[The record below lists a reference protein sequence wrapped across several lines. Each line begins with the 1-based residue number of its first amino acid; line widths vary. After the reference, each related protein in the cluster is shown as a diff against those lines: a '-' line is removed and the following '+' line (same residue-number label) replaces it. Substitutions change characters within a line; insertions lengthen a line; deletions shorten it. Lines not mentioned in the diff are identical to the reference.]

1 MAEELPPPYS
11 EQIRNH
17 VPNDLE
23 VAPAAISQQTG
34 NSEGTEMA
42 VGIENASNSFSG
54 FIDIMYKEKKLPS
67 GFVKNMI
74 YKMTLLIYYFA
85 NFIYSIAAVAIQREH
100 LAYHLVYMLT
110 SLIGLISELVVI
122 IINRK
127 KCLSQSSGHD
137 TGEDMTQYRTNQVT
151 HTSQPEVAW
160 TPHTRVQDYYHKA
173 KSVLDEYVFY
183 SLGEFLIYPTLICT
197 LYGFIN
203 ERAWRFDNGI
213 SGFNFLFFLYSVIM
227 DAFYLKVYL
236 VHAVIRM
243 VSYSY
248 VKYDELLRPTVV
260 EWKRFIAPIYLAILL
275 AILTALTHWLMIG
288 IIGVRTYIDNFT
300 TDLEMNDTNS
310 SILSTGDY
318 RVTPYTGYMIACT
331 VYIPILSWV
340 VYIVLNKLWFYEVF
354 SAINQMTT
362 GADDMPEQDTWNY
375 KLFAFAEDPL
385 GYISALLLIA
395 SFVAFTVGAYLLDYD
410 SSDDEVSSNARDAIQ
425 GLTPCFIVLFLIAN
439 IQAVIATLIAP
450 CGLPILC
457 ISACYKCHTMY

>member
-11 EQIRNH
+11 EQISNH

-67 GFVKNMI
+67 RLENIMI
-74 YKMTLLIYYFA
+74 YKVILSIYYFS
-85 NFIYSIAAVAIQREH
+85 NFIYSIVAVAVQREH

-110 SLIGLISELVVI
+110 SLIGFISETAVI
-122 IINRK
+122 IIVIK
-127 KCLSQSSGHD
+127 KHMTQSSGHN
-137 TGEDMTQYRTNQVT
+137 TGEGMTQCRTNQVT
-151 HTSQPEVAW
+151 DTSQPEQAW
-160 TPHTRVQDYYHKA
+160 TSHTRVQDYYHRA

-213 SGFNFLFFLYSVIM
+213 SGLNFLFFVYSVIM
-227 DAFYLKVYL
+227 DAFYLKIYL
-236 VHAVIRM
+236 LHVVIRV

-260 EWKRFIAPIYLAILL
+260 EWKRFISPIYLTILL

-288 IIGVRTYIDNFT
+288 IIGVRIYIDNFT
-300 TDLEMNDTNS
+300 TEMNDIIPN
-310 SILSTGDY
+310 TGDY

-340 VYIVLNKLWFYEVF
+340 TYIVLNKLWFYEVF

-375 KLFAFAEDPL
+375 KLFAFTTDPL

-410 SSDDEVSSNARDAIQ
+410 SSDDEVSSSARDAIQ

-457 ISACYKCHTMY
+457 ISACYKCYTMY